1 MIVETD
7 DRSKPG
13 ELIYNKAVSLTVKTS
28 DYIWIGFALG
38 IYYSE
43 DTGYE
48 KEYFLILLR
57 IVWMFLLKK

>member
-7 DRSKPG
+7 DRSKLG
-13 ELIYNKAVSLTVKTS
+13 ELIYDKAVSLTVKTS
-28 DYIWIGFALG
+28 DYIWIGFALV

-48 KEYFLILLR
+48 R
-57 IVWMFLLKK
+57 